1 MKIEPV
7 FFQKVSPMEINESPP
22 TNRQCNP
29 RVADYILEVPAK
41 CFQYGATVT
50 EKTLVEP
57 A

>member
-7 FFQKVSPMEINESPP
+7 FFQKVSPMEINESTP

-29 RVADYILEVPAK
+29 RVADILEVPAK